1 MSLSSPS
8 STSLSARRAFIPA
21 PLASKSLIAST
32 PIITTSTIS
41 SPNNNN
47 TTTTSTTTNTLS
59 VESKRHSQV
68 LLEDALPTQRLPIVS
83 TPQHRSISAY
93 FSDYSLE
100 CGAASPYI
108 SEPVCVLPNLYL
120 GAEHNATN
128 VRVLKRLGITFVLN
142 VAIEIAKQEGS
153 TTTTMTQLDTSAA
166 EEATRGSIEFK
177 SLAWTHHQKDLLRDF
192 PAAFAMIDAALAA
205 NHGQGKALIHCQ
217 LGVSRSASL
226 VIAYVMR
233 ARGMGL
239 TEAYDFVKQRSGVI
253 SPNMSLMYQLAEFE
267 KGLKKQGDGF
277 FTSDHFSTLAQSNRD
292 SWCSQMGDDDE
303 PPYPFSAA
311 FSAAAAT
318 PTTTPSVSSFDMMTS
333 MPEIMIM
340 DEPATPSRSEFY
352 KRPLTPESSRMEDH
366 PSTKP
371 FQGSNRSSLSSR
383 ANLPASRRLSLTST
397 PQHSKFSPRSPLTRG
412 PPTGLSLASS
422 SSNEGSLATPRSFLL
437 PKTPIR
443 DRFPSMTLPMSGD
456 IEMMVPPT
464 PLFQSSF
471 SIPSLTSSSSS
482 SSSAS
487 SVSSF
492 EACSRPSISSTV
504 SSSSYFTACDEDDEL
519 NIEFGYDAISPR
531 NSGSWSHYPSAASA
545 ASAAISGGSL
555 TWPSMAPSLSSS
567 SSASS
572 SLASTP
578 TSSPSQLPTMTS
590 RPLES
595 LPSLQQQDEPVK
607 KKSSKKA
614 MWSGLK
620 VLQVVTEAS
629 SSSSSLSSSASA
641 SATSLYSYDLL
652 EDPSTVQLPTA
663 PAPTVAAASAPMPTT
678 ATTPTTPATAMLPPP
693 ISTTPTTA
701 AASSAA
707 ATSTIMSKQAPDF
720 IFSPRPYT
728 PTRLHHHRNHHEPR
742 TFGDF
747 YQALCMEG

>member
-1 MSLSSPS
+1 MSL
-8 STSLSARRAFIPA
+8 AFIPT
-21 PLASKSLIAST
+21 PLASKSLTVST
-32 PIITTSTIS
+32 PTTTITPSLA
-41 SPNNNN
+41 NNN
-47 TTTTSTTTNTLS
+47 TTTSTTTTTNNTNTLS

-68 LLEDALPTQRLPIVS
+68 LLEDALPAQRLPIVS

-153 TTTTMTQLDTSAA
+153 TTTTTTQLDTSAA
-166 EEATRGSIEFK
+166 EEATRGTIDFK

-205 NHGQGKALIHCQ
+205 NNGQGKALVHCQ

-277 FTSDHFSTLAQSNRD
+277 FTSDTYSTLAQSNRD

-311 FSAAAAT
+311 FSAAASTPVAT
-318 PTTTPSVSSFDMMTS
+318 PSRPSFDMLAS
-333 MPEIMIM
+333 MPGIMIM

-352 KRPLTPESSRMEDH
+352 KRPLTPESSRMGDH

-371 FQGSNRSSLSSR
+371 FQGSNRPSLSSR
-383 ANLPASRRLSLTST
+383 VALPSPRRLSFTST
-397 PQHSKFSPRSPLTRG
+397 PQHSKFNPRSPLMRG
-412 PPTGLSLASS
+412 PPTGLSLAPSS
-422 SSNEGSLATPRSFLL
+422 STEGSLATPRSFSLS

-456 IEMMVPPT
+456 VEMMVPPT

-471 SIPSLTSSSSS
+471 SVPSLTSSSSS

-487 SVSSF
+487 SVASF

-504 SSSSYFTACDEDDEL
+504 SSSSYFTACDGESALD
-519 NIEFGYDAISPR
+519 IEFAYDAISPR
-531 NSGSWSHYPSAASA
+531 NSGSWSYYPTAATSAAGA
-545 ASAAISGGSL
+545 SGGSL
-555 TWPSMAPSLSSS
+555 SWPSMAPSLSSS
-567 SSASS
+567 SSSAS

-578 TSSPSQLPTMTS
+578 TSSPTQLPMMTS

-595 LPSLQQQDEPVK
+595 MIPSLPPSLQKQEESVVK
-607 KKSSKKA
+607 KNKKT
-614 MWSGLK
+614 MWSDLK
-620 VLQVVTEAS
+620 VPHVVTEAS
-629 SSSSSLSSSASA
+629 SSASSTSSASSSASA
-641 SATSLYSYDLL
+641 TGLYSIDHLDV
-652 EDPSTVQLPTA
+652 DPSTVMLATA
-663 PAPTVAAASAPMPTT
+663 PTPSAVVVVTSTSTT
-678 ATTPTTPATAMLPPP
+678 ATTPTPTPITTTMLPAP
-693 ISTTPTTA
+693 IITTPTTTTA
-701 AASSAA
+701 AAT
-707 ATSTIMSKQAPDF
+707 TSTIMSKQAPDF

-728 PTRLHHHRNHHEPR
+728 PTRPHHHSSHQETR

>member
-21 PLASKSLIAST
+21 PLASKSLTVST
-32 PIITTSTIS
+32 PI
-41 SPNNNN
+41 
-47 TTTTSTTTNTLS
+47 TTTIPATPNSNSTTATSTTTNTLS

-68 LLEDALPTQRLPIVS
+68 LLEGALPTQRLPIVS

-108 SEPVCVLPNLYL
+108 MEPVCVLPNLYL

-205 NHGQGKALIHCQ
+205 NHGQGKALVHCQ

-318 PTTTPSVSSFDMMTS
+318 PTATPSVPSFDMTTS

-371 FQGSNRSSLSSR
+371 FQGSNRSSISSR
-383 ANLPASRRLSLTST
+383 VTLPTSRRLSLTST
-397 PQHSKFSPRSPLTRG
+397 PQHSKFTPRSPLTRG
-412 PPTGLSLASS
+412 PPAGLSLASP
-422 SSNEGSLATPRSFLL
+422 SSNEGPLTTPRSFSLS

-443 DRFPSMTLPMSGD
+443 DRFPTMTLPMSGD

-487 SVSSF
+487 SVASF
-492 EACSRPSISSTV
+492 EACSRPSICSTV
-504 SSSSYFTACDEDDEL
+504 SSSSYFTACDDEREL
-519 NIEFGYDAISPR
+519 DIEFGYDTISPR
-531 NSGSWSHYPSAASA
+531 NSGSWSYYPSATSTSSA
-545 ASAAISGGSL
+545 VSGGSL
-555 TWPSMAPSLSSS
+555 AWPSMAPSLSSS

-590 RPLES
+590 RPSVS
-595 LPSLQQQDEPVK
+595 LPSFQQQQQQEAPV

-641 SATSLYSYDLL
+641 TGLYSSDLP
-652 EDPSTVQLPTA
+652 EDPSTVMLATA
-663 PAPTVAAASAPMPTT
+663 PTPAVGAATMIMPTT
-678 ATTPTTPATAMLPPP
+678 ATAPATAMLPSP
-693 ISTTPTTA
+693 ISITPTTTA
-701 AASSAA
+701 T

-728 PTRLHHHRNHHEPR
+728 PTRLHHHRNHEPR

>member
-1 MSLSSPS
+1 MSLASPSTTSLSS
-8 STSLSARRAFIPA
+8 RRPFIPA
-21 PLASKSLIAST
+21 PLTSKPSLTVST
-32 PIITTSTIS
+32 PSTSST
-41 SPNNNN
+41 
-47 TTTTSTTTNTLS
+47 TTTNTTTS
-59 VESKRHSQV
+59 SNTKRHSQV

-142 VAIEIAKQEGS
+142 VAIEIAQQEGS
-153 TTTTMTQLDTSAA
+153 TITTTTQLDTSAA

-192 PAAFAMIDAALAA
+192 PTAFAMIDEALAA
-205 NHGQGKALIHCQ
+205 SNGQGKALVHCQ

-277 FTSDHFSTLAQSNRD
+277 FTSSEFATVSGQNRD

-318 PTTTPSVSSFDMMTS
+318 PTASSPYSSDMNMT
-333 MPEIMIM
+333 PEIMIM

-352 KRPLTPESSRMEDH
+352 KRPLTPESRMEDH

-371 FQGSNRSSLSSR
+371 FQGSNRPSHTRLV
-383 ANLPASRRLSLTST
+383 LPASRRMSLTST
-397 PQHSKFSPRSPLTRG
+397 SQHSKFTPRSPHLRG
-412 PPTGLSLASS
+412 APTGLSISSTTEAS
-422 SSNEGSLATPRSFLL
+422 TPRSFSLS

-443 DRFPSMTLPMSGD
+443 DRFPTMTLPMSGD

-482 SSSAS
+482 SSSSAS

-504 SSSSYFTACDEDDEL
+504 SSSSYFTACDDESAL
-519 NIEFGYDAISPR
+519 DIEFG
-531 NSGSWSHYPSAASA
+531 GL
-545 ASAAISGGSL
+545 L
-555 TWPSMAPSLSSS
+555 TWPMAP

-572 SLASTP
+572 SSS
-578 TSSPSQLPTMTS
+578 SSPVHHPLTTS

-595 LPSLQQQDEPVK
+595 ALSLPPLQEPVK
-607 KKSSKKA
+607 KKNKKA

-629 SSSSSLSSSASA
+629 SSSSSAAVSPISSAS
-641 SATSLYSYDLL
+641 SSSTSLYSSDL
-652 EDPSTVQLPTA
+652 DD
-663 PAPTVAAASAPMPTT
+663 PTT
-678 ATTPTTPATAMLPPP
+678 TLTTTPTPTLTPTAAPATPLVPCPSPA
-693 ISTTPTTA
+693 ISTAGATVATMT
-701 AASSAA
+701 
-707 ATSTIMSKQAPDF
+707 ATSAIMSKQTSLPDF

-728 PTRLHHHRNHHEPR
+728 PTHHHHRRHHEPR